1 MRNSTRFEPSHITQL
16 HRTRRAGACVLIASV
31 CVSGCAT
38 LPNGSRWGENASFRV
53 GWDRTAEAAVQ
64 AEKSPWVW
72 APLVTAA
79 ALQIDNADHHISDW
93 AVDHTPV
100 YGSVSGAHHA
110 SDDLE
115 VAAGVVYLA
124 SVLAAPSGD
133 SGSDWWSANLH
144 GGLVGLGAIGATELT
159 TEAIKVAANRQR
171 PNGGD
176 NSMPSGH
183 TSFAAAADSMTARN
197 LEDMPLS
204 RAARITLTAGT
215 DLLTFSTAWARVE
228 AGAHF
233 PSDVLVGMSIGNF
246 FGRMFDNAFLGDDLA
261 QRLTVSFEP
270 EPHGG
275 AIVWSLRF

>member
-1 MRNSTRFEPSHITQL
+1 V
-16 HRTRRAGACVLIASV
+16 RTAAGGFIVIASI
-31 CVSGCAT
+31 CLSGCAT
-38 LPNGSRWGENASFRV
+38 LPDGSRWGENAGFRV
-53 GWDRTAEAAVQ
+53 GWDRTADATMQAA
-64 AEKSPWVW
+64 KSPWVW

-100 YGSVSGAHHA
+100 YGSVAGAHNA

-115 VAAGVVYLA
+115 MAAGVVYLA

-133 SGSDWWSANLH
+133 SGPEWWSAKLQ
-144 GGLVGLGAIGATELT
+144 GGLVGLGAVAATELT
-159 TEAIKVAANRQR
+159 TEVIKVGANRQR

-183 TSFAAAADSMTARN
+183 TSFAAVADTMTGRN
-197 LEDMPLS
+197 LEAIPMS
-204 RAARITLTAGT
+204 RAARTTLTMGV
-215 DLLTFSTAWARVE
+215 DLLTFSTGWARVE

-246 FGRMFDNAFLGDDLA
+246 FGRMFDDAFLGDDLA
-261 QRLTVSFEP
+261 QRLTLSFAP
-270 EPHGG
+270 EPRGG
-275 AIVWSLRF
+275 AILWSLRF